1 MPGKDE
7 VPPNVIFFDLGRDGL
22 GLLFGTKL
30 ALALGMRDSTPR
42 LVQLFQLAFRE
53 FAYIV
58 TEYKPTH
65 GTVFEEY
72 LTAYTHWSYT
82 DIDMLIGDLPMHIEL
97 EELVHYDIFTYHFG
111 DVFRLYLRGQF
122 AAHKNSPQVNLLWA
136 ECPHLGS
143 GLVRELEVK
152 HEIVRR
158 LAKEGKHGRTRFI
171 SAEGCYSWVVANKPG
186 LVVKFASKAF
196 ADWSDDKE
204 FYVVDGAVR
213 KCPLPSQVWRP
224 EPQGAV
230 VPANPERCNPFGPR
244 VRPHSVLMQ
253 GVQSPI
259 GELRPITIHADCSRW
274 VEERY
279 RLCADLTEE
288 EAPRYNVMLASN
300 GTWSA
305 SRFVNREPQGSL
317 EGAFLH
323 LQRWKGEYKRLT
335 YGEEA
340 MAPLNARRLFKLSRF
355 GVSVFD
361 ADYDDVGGVNTQS
374 LPPVLQETDLADMD
388 DDEFE
393 HQLAQLQ
400 AAVTS
405 SKSSGRSQRR
415 REVAG
420 SEPAHT
426 V

>member
-1 MPGKDE
+1 M
-7 VPPNVIFFDLGRDGL
+7 
-22 GLLFGTKL
+22 
-30 ALALGMRDSTPR
+30 
-42 LVQLFQLAFRE
+42 
-53 FAYIV
+53 
-58 TEYKPTH
+58 
-65 GTVFEEY
+65 
-72 LTAYTHWSYT
+72 
-82 DIDMLIGDLPMHIEL
+82 
-97 EELVHYDIFTYHFG
+97 
-111 DVFRLYLRGQF
+111 
-122 AAHKNSPQVNLLWA
+122 
-136 ECPHLGS
+136 
-143 GLVRELEVK
+143 
-152 HEIVRR
+152 
-158 LAKEGKHGRTRFI
+158 
-171 SAEGCYSWVVANKPG
+171 
-186 LVVKFASKAF
+186 
-196 ADWSDDKE
+196 
-204 FYVVDGAVR
+204 VDGAVR

-230 VPANPERCNPFGPR
+230 ASANPERCNPFGPR

-335 YGEEA
+335 YGQEA
-340 MAPLNARRLFKLSRF
+340 MAPLNGRRLFKLSRF

-361 ADYDDVGGVNTQS
+361 ADYDDAGGVNTQS
-374 LPPVLQETDLADMD
+374 LPPVLQDTDLADMN

-393 HQLAQLQ
+393 HQLAQLWT
-400 AAVTS
+400 AATS
-405 SKSSGRSQRR
+405 STSSGRSQRR
-415 REVAG
+415 REAAG
-420 SEPAHT
+420 SEPAHS